1 MLPLV
6 LWEIRVERAS
16 GILIAL
22 NPAWVPRLDGT
33 AGGTALPFP
42 GRKYMLSQV
51 EPETIEPSCVIAS
64 GVSERGA
71 LQSRTLMGARKPC
84 TKRLYASNGS
94 VCEGVRL
101 ISTWLLA
108 PYVLSFPLHRLDSG
122 SLPSTLKFMSRPLL
136 VRSPQSEQSF
146 GKKTT
151 SPMSTFASALGP
163 GSGVRALSLQPLG
176 F

>member
-1 MLPLV
+1 M
-6 LWEIRVERAS
+6 ERAS

-71 LQSRTLMGARKPC
+71 CLARSWERENPVQNVCMLQMGVFVKE
-84 TKRLYASNGS
+84 SGS
-94 VCEGVRL
+94 YR
-101 ISTWLLA
+101 
-108 PYVLSFPLHRLDSG
+108 PDYLHRM
-122 SLPSTLKFMSRPLL
+122 F
-136 VRSPQSEQSF
+136 
-146 GKKTT
+146 
-151 SPMSTFASALGP
+151 
-163 GSGVRALSLQPLG
+163 
-176 F
+176 

>member
-1 MLPLV
+1 M
-6 LWEIRVERAS
+6 ERAS

-101 ISTWLLA
+101 IST
-108 PYVLSFPLHRLDSG
+108 
-122 SLPSTLKFMSRPLL
+122 
-136 VRSPQSEQSF
+136 
-146 GKKTT
+146 
-151 SPMSTFASALGP
+151 
-163 GSGVRALSLQPLG
+163 
-176 F
+176 

>member
-22 NPAWVPRLDGT
+22 NPAWVPRLDGS

-42 GRKYMLSQV
+42 GRKYMLFQV

-122 SLPSTLKFMSRPLL
+122 SLPSTLKSTSRPLPCPFPADRAI
-136 VRSPQSEQSF
+136 VR
-146 GKKTT
+146 
-151 SPMSTFASALGP
+151 
-163 GSGVRALSLQPLG
+163 
-176 F
+176 